1 MYKEIK
7 EEYSSVYD
15 DNRIIR
21 RLRMEAQNIHE
32 EIVGKEER
40 EREEIIGERCRELIR
55 EWERREDRIGEKRGF
70 CVQYVELYVRMMMME
85 ERKEIRIY
93 IKNLEEYIV

>member
-1 MYKEIK
+1 MYQEIK

-15 DNRIIR
+15 ENRIIR
-21 RLRMEAQNIHE
+21 RLRMEAYNIYE
-32 EIVGKEER
+32 EIRSKEER
-40 EREEIIGERCRELIR
+40 EREGIMRERVRELIR

-70 CVQYVELYVRMMMME
+70 CVQYVELYVRMMIIGE
-85 ERKEIRIY
+85 EEIKIY